1 MQDFTP
7 GDIRFS
13 PQDIAEAL
21 GEHPPTEQQA
31 EVIASPLTPRLVV
44 AGAGSG
50 KTTTMSDRVTWL
62 VANGLVRPE
71 EILGVTF
78 TRKAAGEL
86 SQRIAKKLRMLR
98 STGLLTEPEEDE
110 DAPGAVQEPTV
121 STYHSYAN
129 SLVRSYGLRL
139 GIESDTVLL
148 GRPRPGSWRA
158 TSCAAGT
165 VPCPSRFPPWTP

>member
-21 GEHPPTEQQA
+21 GAHPPTEQQA

-129 SLVRSYGLRL
+129 SLVRSYGPVSYTHLTL
-139 GIESDTVLL
+139 PTIYSV
-148 GRPRPGSWRA
+148 
-158 TSCAAGT
+158 
-165 VPCPSRFPPWTP
+165 

>member
-1 MQDFTP
+1 MYKGQ
-7 GDIRFS
+7 
-13 PQDIAEAL
+13 
-21 GEHPPTEQQA
+21 EHPPTEQQA

-110 DAPGAVQEPTV
+110 DAPGAVQEPL
-121 STYHSYAN
+121 
-129 SLVRSYGLRL
+129 SL
-139 GIESDTVLL
+139 IHI
-148 GRPRPGSWRA
+148 
-158 TSCAAGT
+158 
-165 VPCPSRFPPWTP
+165 